1 MSTVE
6 SIIASLMSEIDRIV
20 DRKVEEKVSERMS
33 AMLRPAP
40 EVFSDSHLVDAT
52 EIASTI
58 FGDDVS
64 TPKAIAAAR
73 KHVYNLANLGRIP
86 YTRPTP
92 RRLLFDPVAVRKALN
107 DSRQESNAA

>member
-6 SIIASLMSEIDRIV
+6 IIVSSLLQEIERIV

-40 EVFSDSHLVDAT
+40 EVFNDSHLVDAT
-52 EIASTI
+52 EIAATI

-73 KHVYNLANLGRIP
+73 KRVYNLANIGRIP

-92 RRLLFDPVAVRKALN
+92 RRMLFDPAEVRKALK
-107 DSRQESNAA
+107 DSQGVRAA